1 MKNWKWSHH
10 LGVAALL
17 VAVFLSGIGSPANA
31 DELSAGDLFS
41 FCTSNDEMVSTAC
54 RYYVLGVVQGVGLGD
69 GSTMDASGK
78 QMIERKKKIF
88 CIPDD
93 MPQSQ
98 MVSLVRDSLALD
110 FKRYPDDRKLGAVG
124 TVTSIMHTKF
134 PCSPR

>member
-1 MKNWKWSHH
+1 MRVRH
-10 LGVAALL
+10 LAVAALL
-17 VAVFLSGIGSPANA
+17 GAVLLTGGSGSPANA

-69 GSTMDASGK
+69 GATMDASGK
-78 QMIERKKKIF
+78 EMVERKKTIF

-98 MVSLVRDSLALD
+98 MVSLVRDLLALD
-110 FKRYPDDRKLGAVG
+110 FKRYPEDRKLGAVG
-124 TVTSIMHTKF
+124 TVASIMHTKF